1 MSNLIALTETLP
13 EGRYDYSV
21 DVRGTV
27 YLWGSAGVAHDVN
40 FPTPLLLHI
49 SNDLF
54 GEPVTLGTET
64 AAGAKTA
71 IGSLEPG
78 EHLTLPI
85 QGLSGVTATSA
96 PHSTVAC
103 SIRSAS

>member
-1 MSNLIALTETLP
+1 MSNLISLRQALP
-13 EGRYDYSV
+13 ESRYDYSV
-21 DVRGTV
+21 AVRGTA
-27 YLWGSAGVAHDVN
+27 YLWGSAGIAQDVN
-40 FPTPLLLHI
+40 FPNPLLLHL

-54 GEPVTLGTET
+54 GEPVTIHTET
-64 AAGAKTA
+64 AAGAQTA

-85 QGLSGVTATSA
+85 QGLSGVTATCA

-103 SIRSAS
+103 SIRRAS